1 MQKDYRAM
9 IHSDRRFDRSG
20 ENIFKEQSATSADP
34 PEALGLRLKN

>member
-1 MQKDYRAM
+1 MPKDYHAM